1 VTHPDPEPEPTASDL
16 GAVEPASSELPS
28 SEPGTGPSYSG
39 AEPSRPSGPGTG
51 PSSRPEGSS
60 SAPVDPLKGFRGP
73 VAATLVLEIIVVLL
87 TLLVVTKFGGQNGG
101 GFGVGLV
108 LALAAAMIVLVRFAG
123 RPWVLPAA
131 LALQVVMVV
140 GGLLVGVLMALGV
153 IFGLVWLGLLMMRR
167 DVAQKMARGELPSQ
181 RLS

>member
-1 VTHPDPEPEPTASDL
+1 M
-16 GAVEPASSELPS
+16 
-28 SEPGTGPSYSG
+28 
-39 AEPSRPSGPGTG
+39 
-51 PSSRPEGSS
+51 
-60 SAPVDPLKGFRGP
+60 KGFRGP
-73 VAATLVLEIIVVLL
+73 VAATLVLEVIVVLL

-101 GFGVGLV
+101 GFGVALV

-140 GGLLVGVLMALGV
+140 GGLLVGVLTALGV

>member
-1 VTHPDPEPEPTASDL
+1 VTRSGPGSEPSA
-16 GAVEPASSELPS
+16 
-28 SEPGTGPSYSG
+28 SEPGAEEPSASEPG
-39 AEPSRPSGPGTG
+39 AEEPGQEPSRSAA
-51 PSSRPEGSS
+51 SSL
-60 SAPVDPLKGFRGP
+60 APVDPLKGFRGP
-73 VAATLVLEIIVVLL
+73 VAATLVLEVIVVLL

-101 GFGVGLV
+101 GFGVALV

-140 GGLLVGVLMALGV
+140 GGLLVGVLTALGV